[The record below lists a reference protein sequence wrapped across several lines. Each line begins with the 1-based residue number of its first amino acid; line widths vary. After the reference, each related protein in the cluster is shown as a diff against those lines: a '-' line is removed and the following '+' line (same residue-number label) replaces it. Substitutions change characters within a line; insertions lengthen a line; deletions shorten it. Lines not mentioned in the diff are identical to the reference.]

1 MMPDPT
7 RTEADEDLLPY
18 PAPPVVHYA
27 EQALLGAL
35 LLVPERLKTIGPLEP
50 EHFANTAH
58 SALFAAMRTV
68 SPPAPEVHRTS
79 PVWPNQLLDA
89 AQPQARALTASY
101 LHTLISVCPTDAH
114 APAYAQMVR
123 SGHARRV
130 LRRHAGLLAQ
140 AARAPGP
147 DPAEAVLTRSDELAT
162 HLDELVT
169 AFPSHPGSMPRTPAA
184 RRPTAEPSAE
194 AEDDERML
202 LATVTA
208 HPDELLRMRW
218 LHEGDFTNPLHAALF
233 TSLTALALSGAP
245 VDPITLLWEAQQTGL
260 LRDGPGPAEILD
272 LLTCPVGAPE
282 HWGQKVLQRAL
293 LRQAVAVADRIAA
306 LTADEAT
313 TVHQLVIGS
322 RRTLSAL
329 SAVRRRW
336 HEATGSLPRTPP
348 PRRPAVSRPSPVT
361 SVRPAARAGP
371 GPRAPARPGR

>member
-1 MMPDPT
+1 MMSHAT
-7 RTEADEDLLPY
+7 RTEADEDVLQY
-18 PAPPVVHYA
+18 PAPPPVVHYA

-89 AQPQARALTASY
+89 AQRQARVLTASY

-147 DPAEAVLTRSDELAT
+147 DPARTVLTRSDQLAVYLDGLAT
-162 HLDELVT
+162 V
-169 AFPSHPGSMPRTPAA
+169 FPSHPGSIPRTPTA
-184 RRPTAEPSAE
+184 PTAAAQTSAE
-194 AEDDERML
+194 AADEERML
-202 LATVTA
+202 LAAATA
-208 HPDELLRMRW
+208 HPEDLPRMRW
-218 LHEGDFTNPLHAALF
+218 LHETDLTTPMHAALF
-233 TSLTALALSGAP
+233 ACLTGLARRGAP
-245 VDPITLLWEAQQTGL
+245 VDPITVLWEAQQRGL
-260 LRDGPGPAEILD
+260 LHDGFGPADVLD
-272 LLTCPVGAPE
+272 AVSHPAGAPE
-282 HWGQKVLQRAL
+282 HWGQKILQRAL
-293 LRQAVAVADRIAA
+293 LRQAEDVAARIET

-313 TVHQLVIGS
+313 TVHQLTTGS
-322 RRTLSAL
+322 RRSLAAL
-329 SAVRRRW
+329 SSVRARW
-336 HEATGSLPRTPP
+336 HQAIGEPTPGAPAAAPATVQTP
-348 PRRPAVSRPSPVT
+348 VLQQ
-361 SVRPAARAGP
+361 PAARAGP
-371 GPRAPARPGR
+371 AVRHPARPTR